1 METTINLM
9 VEVFKTNV
17 EDPAQAAKLV
27 GLLQKRITNSSV
39 NFDLE
44 DCDKVLRIEG
54 PDVSP
59 QSVVGILK
67 DYGYKCQPLE

>member
-54 PDVSP
+54 PEISLP
-59 QSVVGILK
+59 LVVGILK

>member
-1 METTINLM
+1 M

-27 GLLQKRITNSSV
+27 GLLRKRITNSSV

-54 PDVSP
+54 PEISLP
-59 QSVVGILK
+59 LVVGILK

>member
-1 METTINLM
+1 METPINSK

-27 GLLQKRITNSSV
+27 GLLQKHITNSSV

-44 DCDKVLRIEG
+44 DCDNVLRIEG
-54 PDVSP
+54 PEVSLP
-59 QSVVGILK
+59 LVVGILK

>member
-1 METTINLM
+1 M

-54 PDVSP
+54 PDVSSP
-59 QSVVGILK
+59 LVVGILK

>member
-1 METTINLM
+1 M

-54 PDVSP
+54 PEISLP
-59 QSVVGILK
+59 LVVGILK

>member
-1 METTINLM
+1 MGTAINSM

>member
-1 METTINLM
+1 METTINSM

-27 GLLQKRITNSSV
+27 GLLQKHITNSSV

-54 PDVSP
+54 PDISTQLVM
-59 QSVVGILK
+59 GIL
-67 DYGYKCQPLE
+67 DDHGYKCQLLV

>member
-1 METTINLM
+1 M

-54 PDVSP
+54 PEVSLP
-59 QSVVGILK
+59 LVVGILK

>member
-27 GLLQKRITNSSV
+27 GLLQKRITNSSI

-54 PDVSP
+54 PEVSLP
-59 QSVVGILK
+59 LVVGILK

>member
-1 METTINLM
+1 M

-27 GLLQKRITNSSV
+27 GLLQKRITNSSI

-54 PDVSP
+54 PEVSLP
-59 QSVVGILK
+59 LVVGILK

>member
-1 METTINLM
+1 METPINSM

-27 GLLQKRITNSSV
+27 GLLQKHITNSSV

-44 DCDKVLRIEG
+44 DCDNVLRIEG
-54 PDVSP
+54 PEVSLP
-59 QSVVGILK
+59 LVVGILK

>member
-1 METTINLM
+1 M

-54 PDVSP
+54 PEVSP
-59 QSVVGILK
+59 PLVAGILK

>member
-1 METTINLM
+1 METTVNSM

-27 GLLQKRITNSSV
+27 GLLQKHITNSSV

-59 QSVVGILK
+59 QLVMGVLK